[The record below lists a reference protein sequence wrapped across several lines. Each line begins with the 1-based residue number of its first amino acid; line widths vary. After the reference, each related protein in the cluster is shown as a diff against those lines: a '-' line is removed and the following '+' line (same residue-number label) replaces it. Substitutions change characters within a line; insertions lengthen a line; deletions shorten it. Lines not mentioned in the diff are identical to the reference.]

1 MYWSGIKPFLSC
13 PPCGIPPWFPALF
26 FGYFF
31 DISLCPLDKRVRSVN
46 NMLITGD
53 GAGGRMKQHV
63 VSALVENRAGTLSRV
78 SGLFSRR
85 GFNIDSLT
93 VGETED
99 PSVSR
104 MTIAVSGDD
113 AVLEQII
120 KQLGKLVDVIAVRE
134 LEPSSCLRR
143 EIMLVKIGAD
153 EKTRPAVLEIAGIFR
168 SRIVDVS
175 PKTITVEA
183 TGDIEKLN
191 GLLLLL
197 RPYGILELAR
207 TGLVALERGPNVLTV
222 ASVLSLSLS
231 IS

>member
-1 MYWSGIKPFLSC
+1 M
-13 PPCGIPPWFPALF
+13 
-26 FGYFF
+26 
-31 DISLCPLDKRVRSVN
+31 R
-46 NMLITGD
+46 
-53 GAGGRMKQHV
+53 QHV

-99 PSVSR
+99 SSISR
-104 MTIAVSGDD
+104 MTIAVTGEDR
-113 AVLEQII
+113 VLEQII

-153 EKTRPAVLEIAGIFR
+153 EKTRPAVIEIAGIFR
-168 SRIVDVS
+168 SRVIDVS
-175 PKTITVEA
+175 PETITIEA
-183 TGDIEKLN
+183 TGDMQKLN

-197 RPYGILELAR
+197 RPYGVLELAR
-207 TGLVALERGPNVLTV
+207 TGLVALERG
-222 ASVLSLSLS
+222 SLVLS

>member
-1 MYWSGIKPFLSC
+1 
-13 PPCGIPPWFPALF
+13 
-26 FGYFF
+26 
-31 DISLCPLDKRVRSVN
+31 
-46 NMLITGD
+46 
-53 GAGGRMKQHV
+53 MKQHV

-99 PSVSR
+99 RSVSR

-113 AVLEQII
+113 RVLEQII

-134 LEPSSCLRR
+134 LDPDSCLRR
-143 EIMLVKIGAD
+143 EIMLIKVSAD
-153 EKTRPAVLEIAGIFR
+153 EKTRPAVIEIAGIFR

-175 PKTITVEA
+175 TDTITIEA
-183 TGDIEKLN
+183 TGDMEKLN
-191 GLLLLL
+191 GLLMLLS
-197 RPYGILELAR
+197 PYGVLELAR
-207 TGLVALERGPNVLTV
+207 TGLVALERGSRVLSV
-222 ASVLSLSLS
+222 PSFSVPSLSVLSK